1 MPVNETNQE
10 THGVPSDLLLGLRA
24 AKGRG
29 MRDRLEHALRAAIQA
44 RRLVAG
50 VRLPPTREL
59 AADLGVS
66 RGVVVAAYTNL
77 IADGYLEAQQGAGT
91 RVRAGA
97 QPRSRQLPLERP
109 RYDPD
114 VDFPDA
120 HRLRDGTPSIRM
132 FGGLPDPALFPRA
145 QWMRHYRAAL
155 TEVPDREL
163 TYPEPPGA
171 TALRDAL
178 VAYLGRVR
186 GVMTARDQL
195 LVCSGITQ
203 GLTLVCRALRR
214 RGMRRIAVEDPCF
227 GPHRAAI
234 AMTGL
239 EPVPVAVDSGGL
251 DVSQLVSA
259 EVGAVLVVP
268 AHSYPTG
275 AALDGPRRRE
285 LIRWACERGRVIL
298 EDDYDAEFRYS
309 HAPIGA
315 LQGHGP
321 DHIVYL
327 GSASKTFT
335 PALRLG
341 WVAAPASLIKAIT
354 REKRVDDL
362 GSSLIDQLAFARFLD
377 CGDFSRFLRRVHPI
391 YRARRDAALEALAH
405 LMPEAHCTGT
415 HAGLHLHVTLPEDVD
430 EQALARV
437 AHEHGVLL
445 EHAAAHWANPEIAPP
460 SIVVGYG
467 AFPETTMRRI
477 IGVLATALAASRSR
491 PDHPRGAR

>member
-1 MPVNETNQE
+1 MSANETNQDA
-10 THGVPSDLLLGLRA
+10 HGVPSDLLLGLRA

-29 MRDRLEHALRAAIQA
+29 MRVRLEHALRAAIQA

-66 RGVVVAAYTNL
+66 RGVVVAAYANL

-97 QPRSRQLPLERP
+97 QPRSRQPPLEQP
-109 RYDPD
+109 RYDPE

-120 HRLRDGTPSIRM
+120 RRLRDGSPSVRM

-155 TEVPDREL
+155 AELPDREL
-163 TYPEPPGA
+163 TYPRPLGA

-186 GVMTARDQL
+186 GVVTARDQL

-214 RGMRRIAVEDPCF
+214 SGVRRVAVEDPCF

-239 EPVPVAVDSGGL
+239 EPVPIAVDSGGL
-251 DVSQLVSA
+251 DVSQLVTA
-259 EVGAVLVVP
+259 DVGAVLVVP

-275 AALDGPRRRE
+275 SALDGPRRRE
-285 LIRWACERGRVIL
+285 LIRWACERGRLVL
-298 EDDYDAEFRYS
+298 EDDYDAEFRYGR
-309 HAPIGA
+309 APIGA

-321 DHIVYL
+321 DNVVYL

-341 WVAAPASLIKAIT
+341 WVAAPASLIDALE

-377 CGDFSRFLRRVHPI
+377 SGDFSRYLRRVHPI
-391 YRARRDAALEALAH
+391 YRARRDAALEALTQ
-405 LMPEAHCTGT
+405 LLPEGRCTGT
-415 HAGLHLHVTLPEDVD
+415 HAGLHLHVTLPQDVD
-430 EQALARV
+430 ELALSRA
-437 AHEHGVLL
+437 AYEHGVLL
-445 EHAAAHWANPEIAPP
+445 ERAAAHWANPDNAPP

-477 IGVLATALAASRSR
+477 IGVLATALAASRVR
-491 PDHPRGAR
+491 ADHPQGAR